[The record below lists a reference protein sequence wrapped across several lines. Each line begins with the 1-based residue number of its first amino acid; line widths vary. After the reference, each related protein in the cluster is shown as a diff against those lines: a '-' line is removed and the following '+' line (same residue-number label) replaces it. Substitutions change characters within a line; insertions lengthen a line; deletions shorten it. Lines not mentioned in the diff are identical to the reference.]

1 MTKYSLPSNPN
12 FTMSCA
18 PEGQTYTLTFKY
30 IRDLMYVTIF
40 NASGTRMAG
49 PVRVCEG
56 EWLIPH
62 QAYNFEGA
70 GNFLIV
76 EATEQYPLFD
86 IFNTSCELR
95 YYTRAEIDAGVTL
108 DG

>member
-12 FTMSCA
+12 FTMSFA
-18 PEGQTYTLTFKY
+18 PEGQTYTMTFKC

-40 NASGTRMAG
+40 DTSGIRISG
-49 PVRVCEG
+49 PVRICEG

-76 EATEQYPLFD
+76 EATEQYPTFD
-86 IFNTSCELR
+86 IFNASCELR
-95 YYTRAEIDAGVTL
+95 YYTRAEIEAGVAL
-108 DG
+108 NG